1 MTKPNQFR
9 VHSKRNANLSGK
21 ANGYLPP
28 RVLSEVDVLLE
39 ENLLAAS
46 VFYSTSILTE
56 GQENAGFYKSEDI
69 ATTENPWLD

>member
-1 MTKPNQFR
+1 MSKPNQFR
-9 VHSKRNANLSGK
+9 VHSKKNANLSGK

-28 RVLSEVDVLLE
+28 RVLAEADVLLE

-56 GQENAGFYKSEDI
+56 GQESVGFFEGGDI